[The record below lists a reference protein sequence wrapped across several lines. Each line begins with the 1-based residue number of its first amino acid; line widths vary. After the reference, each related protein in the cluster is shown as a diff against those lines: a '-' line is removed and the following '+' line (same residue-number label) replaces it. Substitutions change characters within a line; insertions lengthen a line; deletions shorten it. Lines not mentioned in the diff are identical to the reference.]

1 MTLKQEKAAHE
12 LADLA
17 KAGPKMI
24 LKKLNA
30 DAKAAG
36 APRSALDSTL
46 RKGVPEKQ
54 QVRDHMKNRN
64 RPRPQQ
70 SGGATSPSGGQP
82 PASPGSPSMPI
93 ERVADLY
100 NWAANIKLPSQM
112 SSMDRDEMCTFRFKS
127 TQKRSIG

>member
-12 LADLA
+12 LADIA

-64 RPRPQQ
+64 RARPQQ
-70 SGGATSPSGGQP
+70 SGGGDISKWR
-82 PASPGSPSMPI
+82 PAACLAGFAKYADRACCRLVQLGSQHQASVTDV
-93 ERVADLY
+93 EYGSR
-100 NWAANIKLPSQM
+100 
-112 SSMDRDEMCTFRFKS
+112 
-127 TQKRSIG
+127 